1 MTLLTYQK
9 EFRMETYKVGGLS
22 QLFSESSGETID
34 ELFKS
39 KTITTSKDEDDK
51 FSSLPKTKAPKKRK
65 SEKQSKVQNDEDDDT
80 PEVKFTQPSKKFKV
94 QQEEM
99 NRKKPKNEETEKRTV
114 FVGNLPTEITAKKLK
129 KHFEQFGTIETV
141 RFRGAARPDLK
152 TTKKQAIIQKK
163 FHEKRNSLIAYVRFK
178 EESSAKQSVQL
189 NGTSIEDK
197 VLRVD
202 LACKSEETVDQ
213 SKAIFVGNVPFD
225 IDEDAVIKHF
235 TKCGKIESVRIV
247 RDAKSGIGK
256 GFCYV
261 NFYKRAGVKLAI
273 DLMNGTLLSG
283 RELRVSKSVERPK
296 KTVKMIP
303 DLKSKG
309 PYPHKKETLKKLAQK
324 KAVILKKKKKDLK
337 PSFEGVQVAG
347 GEGNVAKKKKGNG
360 AKKLGKKKKLIAK
373 QFG

>member
-1 MTLLTYQK
+1 
-9 EFRMETYKVGGLS
+9 METYKVGGLS

-39 KTITTSKDEDDK
+39 KTITTSKDEDDE

-65 SEKQSKVQNDEDDDT
+65 SEKQSKVQKDEDDDM

>member
-1 MTLLTYQK
+1 
-9 EFRMETYKVGGLS
+9 METYKVGGLS

-39 KTITTSKDEDDK
+39 KNLTTNKIEADNDD
-51 FSSLPKTKAPKKRK
+51 SSPKTKTPKKPK
-65 SEKQSKVQNDEDDDT
+65 NEKQSKLQNDGDDDDM
-80 PEVKFTQPSKKFKV
+80 PEAKFTQPSKKFKV

-99 NRKKPKNEETEKRTV
+99 NRQKPKSEETEKRTV

-129 KHFEQFGTIETV
+129 KYFDQFGTIETV

-163 FHEKRNSLIAYVRFK
+163 FHEKRNSLIAFVRFK
-178 EESSAKQSVQL
+178 EEDSAKQSLKL
-189 NGTSIEDK
+189 NGSSIEDK

-202 LACKSEETVDQ
+202 LACKSEGTVDQ

-225 IDEDAVIKHF
+225 IDEDSLIKHF

-273 DLMNGTLLSG
+273 DLMNGTLLAG

-324 KAVILKKKKKDLK
+324 NAVILKKKKKDFK
-337 PSFEGVQVAG
+337 PSFEGVQAAG
-347 GEGNVAKKKKGNG
+347 GESSIAKKKKKGNG